1 MKRILMIDNYDSFTY
16 NLVQLVM
23 SNLLVDMIV
32 KRNDAFTVD
41 DIVSI
46 APEGIIISPGPKRPE
61 DAGRSLEVIRELGSS
76 IPIFGV
82 CLGMQCINQ
91 VFGGTTREALLP
103 VHGKTSRI
111 FHHGKGLFRDV
122 ANPIDVARYH
132 SLRIDD
138 IPACLEVDAETE
150 PDKIPM
156 ALHHR
161 DYPLYGVQFH
171 PESFMTEYGDTVI
184 NNFLQLL

>member
-23 SNLLVDMIV
+23 SNLVVDMVV
-32 KRNDAFTVD
+32 KRNDTFTVQD
-41 DIVSI
+41 VLSVEPD
-46 APEGIIISPGPKRPE
+46 GIIVSPGPKRPE
-61 DAGRSLEVIRELGSS
+61 DAGRSLEVIRELGPR
-76 IPIFGV
+76 IPLLGV

-91 VFGGTTREALLP
+91 VFGGTTREAELP

-111 FHHGKGLFRDV
+111 FHHGEGLFRGV
-122 ANPIDVARYH
+122 ANSIEVARYH

-138 IPACLEVDAETE
+138 IPPCLQVDARTE
-150 PDKIPM
+150 LDNIPM
-156 ALHHR
+156 AIHHH

-171 PESFMTEYGDTVI
+171 PESFMTEYGDTII
-184 NNFLQLL
+184 NNFLNIL